1 MLFYIIVLSS
11 KHQRAICILL
21 HEFEFLRNTALQ
33 FGSFI
38 VSVQTDTTV
47 LPFTVRAHEATRF
60 YVDIWVEICN
70 QYCKIVKSTQE
81 IGSK

>member
-11 KHQRAICILL
+11 KHQRRHLHTL

-33 FGSFI
+33 FGPLI
-38 VSVQTDTTV
+38 VSVQTDTTI
-47 LPFTVRAHEATRF
+47 LPFTIRAHEATRF
-60 YVDIWVEICN
+60 YLDSCVEICN

-81 IGSK
+81 GGSN